1 MSRTRG
7 SKNKTTYE
15 RKSYETKKPGTKT
28 GEPFAAI
35 YSSML
40 GSAAWEQL
48 SNNARVLYL
57 YMKLQLF
64 GGKRDGLPEG
74 QFYFNRATYT
84 KTYNLYRNPN
94 QFYKDR
100 NLLVYWGFI
109 NVIECGRTT
118 RTKNIYQFS
127 DRWQNI
133 DIPEVEKRL
142 EADKRRKEAKKQA
155 QTEDDKS

>member
-40 GSAAWEQL
+40 GSTAWEQL

-57 YMKLQLF
+57 YMKMQLF

-74 QFYFNRATYT
+74 QFYFIGIRTS
-84 KTYNLYRNPN
+84 
-94 QFYKDR
+94 
-100 NLLVYWGFI
+100 FI
-109 NVIECGRTT
+109 RTE
-118 RTKNIYQFS
+118 IYLF
-127 DRWQNI
+127 I
-133 DIPEVEKRL
+133 GGL
-142 EADKRRKEAKKQA
+142 
-155 QTEDDKS
+155 